1 MLTDLQNLGWGPLSL
16 QFWHHCFKTNKS
28 IILGVKWKLRNENE
42 SWVLQVLTY
51 FLCLSQW
58 HLQKWILKLLIST
71 PLQSAAA
78 SLSAHTGLIYQIYRK
93 LSTTYS
99 DPKKLQLVGMSSRWN
114 FLSWKGS
121 DRSRA
126 KLEHFRAEILCMS
139 MSQIL
144 GSKGQLILKRLF
156 GVIFWT
162 KIATKILSWFLPWN
176 IL

>member
-1 MLTDLQNLGWGPLSL
+1 MKRWKKSKRSNTALLSSWKQGGYPNGYGTGHCTTHSGDPRSPCVNLHHTVGLHYGLTD
-16 QFWHHCFKTNKS
+16 FKNNKS
-28 IILGVKWKLRNENE
+28 IFLGVKWKLRNENE

-78 SLSAHTGLIYQIYRK
+78 SLSAHTGLIYKIYRK

-114 FLSWKGS
+114 FFSWKGS
-121 DRSRA
+121 EPSRA
-126 KLEHFRAEILCMS
+126 GALQFS
-139 MSQIL
+139 
-144 GSKGQLILKRLF
+144 
-156 GVIFWT
+156 
-162 KIATKILSWFLPWN
+162 SWNQADFF
-176 IL
+176 